1 MIVSIAGNLP
11 EPYPTTWY
19 PGYLHKSCL
28 CSAGLIAFWLYK
40 SKIVTNLLQLIAA
53 LTYSLNVITIFNGKL
68 IAHLH
73 CLISVLLLSRYTKLL
88 WSQQVQC
95 TWLQE
100 SLLGSSLQSFPT
112 SVKISS
118 LYIRVFKTNPWD
130 HSETVHVMHLVNGTI
145 SLHSKKIKYCDSV
158 NFKNACYEQPTDSK
172 PNQII

>member
-28 CSAGLIAFWLYK
+28 CSAGLIVFWLYK
-40 SKIVTNLLQLIAA
+40 SKIVTNLLQLVAA